1 MVYVVV
7 EFPESTISDN
17 CNMDT
22 HSTSSAQEQET
33 NVVQSRIT
41 ITDMQGNIY
50 S

>member
-7 EFPESTISDN
+7 EFPELTISDS
-17 CNMDT
+17 CIMDT
-22 HSTSSAQEQET
+22 HSTSSAQERET

-41 ITDMQGNIY
+41 ITDIQGNIY